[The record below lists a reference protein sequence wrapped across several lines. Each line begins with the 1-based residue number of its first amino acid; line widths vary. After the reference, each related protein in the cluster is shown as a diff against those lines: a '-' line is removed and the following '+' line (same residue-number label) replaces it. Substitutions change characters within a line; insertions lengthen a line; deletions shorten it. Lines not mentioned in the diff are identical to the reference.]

1 MHMSDTGI
9 EFEEDSF
16 MKKRRHLDH
25 NDGTASKSK
34 MVAFLQKHGV
44 SETTAQY
51 ILIGVTVLCFLISF
65 LLILFHFF
73 IR

>member
-1 MHMSDTGI
+1 MSDTGI

-16 MKKRRHLDH
+16 MKKRRSMARD
-25 NDGTASKSK
+25 DGTNSKSK

-44 SETTAQY
+44 SETNAHY
-51 ILIGVTVLCFLISF
+51 VLIGVAVLCFLISF